1 MTRRFSSRQL
11 TFLRNQVPIS
21 QVIEALPKFATRHVD
36 GKLHFGCPLCHGFN
50 TSVNVG
56 PNLARCFDCGKNY
69 NPIELVMHQLQI
81 SFVESVKWLMQRT
94 ANKSAADPS
103 GTKSSIS
110 QPVPIGDILAGML
123 AVPSGTKT
131 DLLPGES
138 MPQRVSNLEHHVRR
152 LYHLVDELRSS
163 LNQK

>member
-1 MTRRFSSRQL
+1 MNRRFSSRQL

-21 QVIEALPKFATRHVD
+21 RVIEALPKLATRHAD

-56 PNLARCFDCGKNY
+56 PNLARCFDEKNF

-94 ANKSAADPS
+94 ADKSAADSS
-103 GTKSSIS
+103 GTYKSKS
-110 QPVPIGDILAGML
+110 QPAPIGDILAAML
-123 AVPSGTKT
+123 AAPSGKKT
-131 DLLPGES
+131 YPLPAES
-138 MPQRVSNLEHHVRR
+138 IPQRVSNLEHHVRR

-163 LNQK
+163 LDQK